1 MIAGQGWRFCGL
13 FILVSVCGSHS
24 PAAAADKS
32 DPAAP
37 PAQRRDS
44 LGDPLP
50 EAAIARIGS
59 LRFWHGSQIHT
70 LGYSTDGTRL
80 LSAGHNSIVRL
91 WDATSG
97 KLIRA
102 FGPHEGRVTSAVL
115 TRDGKTLYSID
126 TDRKIHRWDV
136 ASGKL
141 LGQWKGSSDQHH
153 ATPNVA
159 VAPDGKTI
167 ACGGERNAI
176 HLWDPNGKE
185 IRLLTGLERGAQA
198 LSFSPDGRILAAKI
212 DGRNGCI
219 LWDTTSGK
227 RLRYYDTRFADESS
241 ILFTPD
247 GQRLVFF
254 DRDNVMVYDVFSIDE
269 IGRVNDAASSYTAL
283 AIAGKAKMF
292 ASMSQNHVVRIGT
305 LDTVKEIAQF
315 NADKRTVR
323 AIDLSPDGKT
333 LATGNDVGQIHLWD
347 TATGKERVLFDAPD
361 EIGEIGFTPDGR
373 NLLTVGGRSLRFWDL
388 DKAREQ
394 QRLELPDGE
403 VLGLSP
409 DQRTLVMVGSD
420 HEIRLLDIASGKETQ
435 RLKGP
440 TDKAGGLEHPRDI
453 MFSPDGKL
461 LGAIGQTQNDG
472 RFWEVGS
479 GKLTHNTSFTNVGRT
494 ALSPDGRIMASADG
508 RPTPLVRMSPRGGIE
523 LIETTHI
530 QRLHLWEL
538 ASGKVR
544 RSIAIGNE
552 DDRINIFDLKYSP
565 DAKLLALAADS
576 SVRVYDPIAGK
587 LVSHCDGHGRNLCA
601 IAFSPDGNLL
611 ASGSQDRTVR
621 FWNPASGAELARL
634 EGHGGA
640 VQKLVFSIDGKRL
653 ASTGE
658 DGTVVVWDVA
668 AAVQLARRGELRS
681 PARIDTLWAEL
692 AGDDAERAGD
702 AVRALA
708 RTPAETVTFLKAQL
722 RPVSVD
728 AREIRALIQDLDS
741 ENFAAREKAAAELKQ
756 RGAVV
761 RPILRQA
768 LGAAS
773 PEVKRRVE
781 VLLKDLEKTTLT
793 GHELRCVRAVEVLE
807 RLATPEAR
815 KLLDQLAAGAAEAPQ
830 TREAKLAVERLEA
843 RSKRRE

>member
-1 MIAGQGWRFCGL
+1 MVARHRWRFWGF
-13 FILVSVCGSHS
+13 FILVSACGTHS
-24 PAAAADKS
+24 PAVAADQS
-32 DPAAP
+32 DPPARA
-37 PAQRRDS
+37 AQRRDA

-70 LGYSTDGTRL
+70 LSFSADGTRL

-97 KLIRA
+97 KLVRA

-115 TRDGKTLYSID
+115 TRDGKILYSID

-141 LGQWKGSSDQHH
+141 LGQWKGTSDQFHT
-153 ATPNVA
+153 TPSVA
-159 VAPDGKTI
+159 VSPDGKTI

-185 IRLLTGLERGAQA
+185 IRLLAGLERGAQA
-198 LSFSPDGRILAAKI
+198 MSFSPDGRILAAKI

-219 LWDTTSGK
+219 LWDTASGK
-227 RLRYYDTRFADESS
+227 RVRYYDTRFADESG

-283 AIAGKAKMF
+283 ALASRAKVF
-292 ASMSQNHVVRIGT
+292 ATMSQNHVVRIGS
-305 LDTVKEIAQF
+305 LETVKEVAQF
-315 NADKRTVR
+315 NADKRAVR

-347 TATGKERVLFDAPD
+347 TTTGKERVLFDGPD
-361 EIGEIGFTPDGR
+361 EIGEIGFRPDCR
-373 NLLTVGGRSLRFWDL
+373 NLLTVGSRSLRFWDL

-394 QRLELPDGE
+394 QRLELPEGQ
-403 VLGLSP
+403 VWALSP

-420 HEIRLLDIASGKETQ
+420 HELSLLDIASGKEVQ
-435 RLKGP
+435 RLKGF
-440 TDKAGGLEHPRDI
+440 TDRPGDI

-461 LGAIGQTQNDG
+461 LGAIGSSQNDG

-479 GKLTHNTSFTNVGRT
+479 GKLVHSTSFSNVGRT
-494 ALSPDGRIMASADG
+494 TLSPDGRIMASADA
-508 RPTPLVRMSPRGGIE
+508 RPTPLVRMSDRGGIE
-523 LIETTHI
+523 LIETTQV

-552 DDRINIFDLKYSP
+552 DDRVSIFDLKYSP
-565 DAKLLALAADS
+565 DGKLLALAADS
-576 SVRVYDPIAGK
+576 NIRVYDPTTGK
-587 LVSHCDGHGRNLCA
+587 SICHCDGHGRNVST
-601 IAFSPDGNLL
+601 IAFSPDGKLL

-621 FWNPASGAELARL
+621 FWNPVSGAELARL

-640 VQKLVFSIDGKRL
+640 VQKLVFSSDGKRL

-668 AAVQLARRGELRS
+668 AALQLARRGELRS
-681 PARIDTLWAEL
+681 PAKIDTLWAEL

-708 RTPAETVTFLKAQL
+708 LTPGETVAFLKARL
-722 RPVSVD
+722 RPVSLD
-728 AREIRALIQDLDS
+728 ARAIRALIQDLDS

-756 RGAVV
+756 RGATV
-761 RPILRQA
+761 RPVLRQA

-773 PEVKRRVE
+773 PEVKRRLD

-815 KLLDQLAAGAAEAPQ
+815 RLLDQLTTGAPEAPQ

-843 RSKRRE
+843 RSKRRD